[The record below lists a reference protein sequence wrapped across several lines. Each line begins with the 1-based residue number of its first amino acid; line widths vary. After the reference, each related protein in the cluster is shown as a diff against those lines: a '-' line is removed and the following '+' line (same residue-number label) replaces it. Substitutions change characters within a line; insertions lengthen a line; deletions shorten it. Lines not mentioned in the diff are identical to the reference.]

1 MPVVQGTTLTLFAF
15 AIAGFILTLFSPA
28 HEHDRDRA
36 NTYAVAI
43 SSGSG
48 LQLTIRPP
56 ADPATLHAQPSST
69 QGSGNASLKPAVQA
83 SSAGP
88 RPGALRRLT
97 CANVTSFIGIEV
109 GTQCGQDTIE
119 IAAQD

>member
-1 MPVVQGTTLTLFAF
+1 MPVVQGITLSLFAF

-28 HEHDRDRA
+28 HERDRDPA

-48 LQLTIRPP
+48 LQLTTRLP
-56 ADPATLHAQPSST
+56 ADPAPLHAQPSSA
-69 QGSGNASLKPAVQA
+69 QGSGVASLKPALQV
-83 SSAGP
+83 SSGGP
-88 RPGALRRLT
+88 RPGALRQLT
-97 CANVTSFIGIEV
+97 CANVTTFIGIEV

-119 IAAQD
+119 VAAQD